1 MKYDG
6 SNPLHVQQARAK
18 LEKLIKE
25 QKVFELTEKKPQR
38 SLNQNKYL
46 WLLIGY
52 WATQTGYTK
61 DEAEFIYKEVNKDI
75 YFVEKE
81 IAGIKAIYVRHTYEL
96 DTKEM
101 SLSVEKW
108 RNWSVMNDVFPVY
121 LPAPNEEALLQLAQ
135 IEIDRMSKYL
145 KKIKLTLTKQEVL
158 LIQLLLHIYKN
169 DLPDDVTEKH
179 GRFVGKLYKKIK
191 RQVINQLKQ

>member
-46 WLLIGY
+46 WLLIEY

-135 IEIDRMSKYL
+135 IEVDRMSKYL
-145 KKIKLTLTKQEVL
+145 KKMKLTLTKQEVL

-191 RQVINQLKQ
+191 RQVINQLK

>member
-46 WLLIGY
+46 WLLIEY

-81 IAGIKAIYVRHTYEL
+81 IAGIKTIYVRHTYEL

-121 LPAPNEEALLQLAQ
+121 LPAPNEESLLQLAQ
-135 IEIDRMSKYL
+135 IEVDRMSKYL
-145 KKIKLTLTKQEVL
+145 KKMKLTLTKQEVL